1 MPNDIL
7 LKYMIDRYKVKSLV
21 RIFNI
26 LPSVFIDQL
35 EKKLIKKWI
44 NGKSKYNYKD
54 MWKNF

>member
-35 EKKLIKKWI
+35 EKKINQEMDKWKKQV
-44 NGKSKYNYKD
+44 
-54 MWKNF
+54 